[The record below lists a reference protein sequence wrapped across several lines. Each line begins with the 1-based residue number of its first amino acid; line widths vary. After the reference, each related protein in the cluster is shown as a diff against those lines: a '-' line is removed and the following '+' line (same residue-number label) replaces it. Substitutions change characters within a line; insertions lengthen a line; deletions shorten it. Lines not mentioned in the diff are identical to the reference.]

1 MELADIFT
9 FLYEAAKE
17 QAALYGISPRVVE
30 IGRMVVITGMVT
42 GLVSLLPIFLVWME
56 RKVSA
61 HIQSRLGPMRVGFHG
76 ALQTIA
82 DGVKLFLKED
92 LIPREADRWVHRLA
106 PLVVVVPTIMAFAI
120 VPFGSRLV
128 PVDLNIG
135 ILYFLSVSSLGVV
148 GIIMAGWGSN
158 NKYTL
163 LGGLRSA
170 AQIVSYEIP
179 RALSILPVVML
190 AGSLQMSVIVSAQEL
205 KWFGFLPK
213 WFIFYFPVG
222 PIAFLIFLTASI
234 AECNRTPFDLPEA
247 ESELVAGFS
256 TEYSGLKF
264 AFFFLAEFANMFLG
278 CAIATALFL
287 GGGSG
292 PVLPSTFWFLVKTLF
307 LVFLFMLIR
316 WTVPRL
322 RVDRLMTFNWKVLL
336 PWCFA
341 NIFLASLV
349 VLGSIS

>member
-1 MELADIFT
+1 MLELADIFG
-9 FLYEAAKE
+9 FIYEAAKE

-30 IGRMVVITGMVT
+30 IGRMVVITGMIT

-82 DGVKLFLKED
+82 DGIKLFLKED
-92 LIPREADRWVHRLA
+92 IVPREADRWVHRLA

-128 PVDLNIG
+128 AVDLNIG

-190 AGSLQMSVIVSAQEL
+190 AGSLQMSAIVSFQEL
-205 KWFGFLPK
+205 KWFGFLPR
-213 WFIFYFPVG
+213 WFIFYPVVG
-222 PIAFLIFLTASI
+222 QIAFLIFLTASI

-264 AFFFLAEFANMFLG
+264 AFFFMAEFANMFLG
-278 CAIATALFL
+278 SAIATALFL

-292 PVLPSTFWFLVKTLF
+292 PVLPSTFWFLAKTLF

-316 WTVPRL
+316 WTFPRL

-336 PWCFA
+336 PWCFV
-341 NIFLASLV
+341 NIFLASFI
-349 VLGSIS
+349 VLN